1 MDISDRIAVLHRGEL
16 IADGPPEDVRGD
28 PAVQE
33 AYLGGYGRE
42 ESDDG
47 SATTEESGD
56 AAADRDGDAAADGGR
71 RASAGGDPR

>member
-28 PAVQE
+28 EAVQE

-42 ESDDG
+42 G
-47 SATTEESGD
+47 SGNGSG
-56 AAADRDGDAAADGGR
+56 APDGDAASHGAADGDAATDGGR
-71 RASAGGDPR
+71 RASAGGERP